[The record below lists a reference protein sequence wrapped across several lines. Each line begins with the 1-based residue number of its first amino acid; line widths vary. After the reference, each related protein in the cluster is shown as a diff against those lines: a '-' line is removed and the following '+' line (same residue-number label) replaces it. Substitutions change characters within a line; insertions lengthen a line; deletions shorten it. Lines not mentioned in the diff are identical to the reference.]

1 MKKFVSFLLAV
12 ILIFT
17 FCAPAFA
24 MSIGKAPPIAETGDL
39 GDLDSCRPIEGKII
53 IQSGNFF
60 ISENYEIDELSI
72 SSGCILLIP
81 EGRTLTVK
89 GTFENSG
96 TVELLGTLDIK
107 ECSVKNGVD
116 KINIG
121 NKGNLITSASTMDI
135 GRVPPIVI
143 DDRGDIGG
151 IGDKKDIIG
160 DIIGDIV
167 AYVLQLPTGATTGDE
182 AEEGTATIVSDG
194 DPAVIAAVIAVAV
207 AAVLIIIKKKK
218 KEIVL
223 SESDEKTR

>member
-1 MKKFVSFLLAV
+1 MKKFASFLLAV

-24 MSIGKAPPIAETGDL
+24 MSIGKTPPIEETGGL
-39 GDLDSCRPIEGKII
+39 GDILKDTEELSPQECRPIAGKII

-60 ISENYEIDELSI
+60 ILGNYEIDELRI
-72 SSGCILLIP
+72 SSGCSLKINK
-81 EGRTLTVK
+81 GTTLTVK

-96 TVELLGTLDIK
+96 TVELLGTLDMK

-121 NKGNLITSASTMDI
+121 DKGNLILDSSSS
-135 GRVPPIVI
+135 
-143 DDRGDIGG
+143 DRG
-151 IGDKKDIIG
+151 
-160 DIIGDIV
+160 
-167 AYVLQLPTGATTGDE
+167 
-182 AEEGTATIVSDG
+182 ATIFDALRKEGLATMVSDG

-218 KEIVL
+218 KKIVL